1 MTRSDGA
8 PTNAVFGFVSM
19 LTRLVNDPKD
29 DHIAVIFDK
38 ARRTFRND
46 LHPEYKAHRTETPPE
61 LIPQFPMVRE
71 AVEAFD
77 IACVEMDGFEADDL
91 IATYTRLAVEQG
103 AEVVIISSD
112 KDLMQLVGDKVS
124 MLDTMKNR
132 TIGRAEV
139 IEKFG
144 VPPEKVIE
152 VQALAG
158 DSSDNVPGVPGIGIK
173 TAAQLIE
180 EYGDIETLLARAN
193 EIKQPKRRE
202 SLINFADQARL
213 SKLLVT
219 LKNDVPVPTPLE
231 SLVRRPP
238 DPGRLKDFLARMEFR
253 SLLARLGG
261 APPPPPPPSAPRA
274 FVPSAPPIAAAQPQT
289 ISRDGYILIQDEAT
303 LVQWIAE
310 ARAQGFLAVD
320 TETSSL
326 DPLTC
331 RLVGVSLALA
341 PGKAAYIPLGH
352 GKAGAAQGMFDL
364 SGEKPPPQI
373 PLERAIAL
381 LKPLLEAQSVLKIG
395 HNIKYDI
402 EVLAQHG
409 IRIAPYDDSMLIS
422 YVLDAGRHQH
432 NLDDLTL
439 LHLGHANISFKEV
452 TGSGKAQITF
462 DQVPLE
468 KARDY
473 AAEDADVTLRLHA
486 LLKPRLLA
494 ERLVSV
500 YETLERPLVDI
511 LAEMEMQGIKVD
523 AVALRGL
530 SEDFAKRLAELEGEI
545 HALAGHPFNI
555 GSPKQLG
562 EVMFE
567 EMKLPT
573 QGKTGKTGAWS
584 TGADALEELAE
595 QGHQLPAKV
604 LEWRQIAKLKST
616 YADALIAQINPK
628 TGRVHTGF
636 AQAVTATGRLSSSD
650 PNLQNIPIRTEEGKK
665 IRRAFIAEPG
675 HVLLSADYSQIELR
689 LVAHVADIAGLKEA
703 FHQGEDIHAIT
714 ASQVFGVPLANMDS
728 ATRRRA
734 KAINFGIIYGISA
747 FGLARQLGISNGEA
761 KSYIE
766 AYFAR
771 YPEIRAYMEVTK
783 EEAKRLGYVVTP
795 FGRRCHIQGM
805 NDKNANLRGFAER
818 AAINAPIQGGA
829 ADIIKKAMIRLPK
842 ALTEAGL
849 KSRLLLQVHDE
860 LVLEVPEAEIEA
872 ARALVKSV
880 MESAAALSVPLVVDT
895 GVGKSWA
902 EAH

>member
-1 MTRSDGA
+1 MTRSDGT
-8 PTNAVFGFVSM
+8 PTNAVFGFVTM
-19 LTRLVNDPKD
+19 LTRLVNDPED
-29 DHIAVIFDK
+29 DHIAVIFDH

-61 LIPQFPMVRE
+61 LIPQFPLVRE

-103 AEVVIISSD
+103 AEVVIVSSD
-112 KDLMQLVGDKVS
+112 KDLMQLVGGKVS

-132 TIGRAEV
+132 SIGRAEV

-144 VPPEKVIE
+144 VGPEKVIE
-152 VQALAG
+152 VQSLAG

-180 EYGDIETLLARAN
+180 EYGDLETLLARAS

-202 SLINFADQARL
+202 ALINFADQARL

-219 LKNDVPVPTPLE
+219 LKDDVPVPTPL
-231 SLVRRPP
+231 SALVRRPP
-238 DPGRLKDFLARMEFR
+238 DPDKLKQFLARMEFR
-253 SLLARLGG
+253 TLLSRMGG
-261 APPPPPPPSAPRA
+261 TPPPPSAPKP
-274 FVPSAPPIAAAQPQT
+274 FVPSAPPVAAAEAQT
-289 ISRDGYILIQDEAT
+289 VSRENYALIQDEAT
-303 LVQWIAE
+303 LAQWITE
-310 ARAQGFLAVD
+310 ARFQGFLAVD

-402 EVLAQHG
+402 EVLAQQG
-409 IRIAPYDDSMLIS
+409 IRITPYDDSMLIS
-422 YVLDAGRHQH
+422 YVLDAGKHQH

-439 LHLGHANISFKEV
+439 LHLGHTNISFKEV
-452 TGSGKAQITF
+452 TGSGKTQVTF

-486 LLKPRLLA
+486 LLKPRLLV
-494 ERLVSV
+494 EKLVSV

-523 AVALRGL
+523 AAALRGL
-530 SEDFAKRLAELEGEI
+530 SEDFAKRLAELESEI
-545 HALAGHPFNI
+545 HSLAGHPFNI
-555 GSPKQLG
+555 ASPKQLG
-562 EVMFE
+562 EVLFE

-584 TGADALEELAE
+584 TGADALEELTD
-595 QGHQLPAKV
+595 QGHPLPAKV

-636 AQAVTATGRLSSSD
+636 AQAITATGRLSSSD

-771 YPEIRAYMEVTK
+771 YPEIRAYMETTK
-783 EEAKRLGYVVTP
+783 EEAKRLGYVTTP
-795 FGRRCHIQGM
+795 FGRRCHLQGM

-829 ADIIKKAMIRLPK
+829 ADIIKKAMIRLPQ
-842 ALTEAGL
+842 ALVEAGL

-860 LVLEVPEAEIEA
+860 LVLEVPDAEIEA

-880 MESAAALSVPLVVDT
+880 MESAANLSVPLVVDT